1 MRHQIQ
7 GGQKDVMVYQEK
19 DNSNYI
25 GVSKSKN
32 GRYIFISSQATLSSE
47 QFYINA
53 DEPESAFQSF
63 QPRIKNVLYDVVALN
78 DKFLIRTNENA
89 LNFKVMECPNCQ
101 TPWKCNGP
109 HLLPMSDSIY
119 ESIYGYFILKNNRWI
134 FTPLEK
140 EFYTDDLM
148 IIADTLRNLNQ
159 NEV

>member
-1 MRHQIQ
+1 
-7 GGQKDVMVYQEK
+7 
-19 DNSNYI
+19 
-25 GVSKSKN
+25 
-32 GRYIFISSQATLSSE
+32 
-47 QFYINA
+47 
-53 DEPESAFQSF
+53 
-63 QPRIKNVLYDVVALN
+63 
-78 DKFLIRTNENA
+78 
-89 LNFKVMECPNCQ
+89 MECPNCQ